1 MPGTCVLLIWTIYNI
16 TWSILS
22 FLQVVIYTAPVHR
35 DPVTGQ
41 CQEENLELHCTCIPV
56 PTYGK
61 QQGYIIWIHNILTC
75 NSGEFL
81 DQRMGCSAYIFFR
94 DKKTQNKHLMNN
106 LCFVFIIVVHPSIL
120 SLRTQIFPQDIIR
133 PGIFSGFSSR
143 ARVFPSSVG

>member
-22 FLQVVIYTAPVHR
+22 FLQVLIYTAPVHR

-41 CQEENLELHCTCIPV
+41 CQEEILELHCTCIPI
-56 PTYGK
+56 PIYGK
-61 QQGYIIWIHNILTC
+61 QQGYIIYLHVTAVD
-75 NSGEFL
+75 L
-81 DQRMGCSAYIFFR
+81 DQRMGCIAYIFFR
-94 DKKTQNKHLMNN
+94 VKKKQNKHLMNN

-133 PGIFSGFSSR
+133 PGIFSGFSNR
-143 ARVFPSSVG
+143 ARVFPSSAG